1 MVFEN
6 SSPHSLWYS
15 FPFFLVVSGEHFQYH
30 DNQFS
35 QSRRSECHAIMGD
48 LLHILCLW
56 RSLRIRNH
64 FTSNENQNVSQI
76 GSLYAEGRDLCH
88 GCCGLDCLPYR
99 LPYIQYRLLGRLSPV
114 KQHSKVK
121 NERTLFF
128 SSSSL
133 VFSSHHNCLIKYL
146 WSLLERCILSLSSK
160 ARRQRL
166 IIVEP
171 IWE

>member
-1 MVFEN
+1 MVFED

-114 KQHSKVK
+114 NNTQKSKT
-121 NERTLFF
+121 NGLYFSRRRR
-128 SSSSL
+128 SSSHRITT
-133 VFSSHHNCLIKYL
+133 VWSSTYGVSWNDVSYL
-146 WSLLERCILSLSSK
+146 YQAKHVANVSLL
-160 ARRQRL
+160 
-166 IIVEP
+166 
-171 IWE
+171 

>member
-1 MVFEN
+1 MSGTWYLKIQVSTVFDIL
-6 SSPHSLWYS
+6 SL
-15 FPFFLVVSGEHFQYH
+15 FFLVVSGEHFQYH

-114 KQHSKVK
+114 NNTQKSKT
-121 NERTLFF
+121 NGLYFSRRRR
-128 SSSSL
+128 SSSHRITT
-133 VFSSHHNCLIKYL
+133 V
-146 WSLLERCILSLSSK
+146 
-160 ARRQRL
+160 
-166 IIVEP
+166 
-171 IWE
+171 